1 VRQKVLKLRAY
12 LLDHRDYEELRLS
25 IKQPGDRSRRFGRS
39 VHARDV
45 IAAANFNDSVGE
57 T

>member
-25 IKQPGDRSRRFGRS
+25 IKQPGDRSRRFRRS
-39 VHARDV
+39 VRTRDV